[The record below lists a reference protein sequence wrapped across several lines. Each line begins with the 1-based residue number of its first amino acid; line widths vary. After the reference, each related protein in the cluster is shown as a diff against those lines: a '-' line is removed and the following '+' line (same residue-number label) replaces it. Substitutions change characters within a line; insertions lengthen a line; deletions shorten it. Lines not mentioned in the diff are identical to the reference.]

1 MSLQRVLIKL
11 QYHDVIFFKA
21 LGQVISY
28 VTINDIQK
36 APVRMWLFGMVT
48 VIEMFITQILK
59 EKYDD
64 SLLATAIS
72 EGRFQKTKELQ
83 TERERRGQT
92 VGLIDCLQLRDKIK
106 ILAKDQELR
115 DKYDFSSKTQL
126 RKTGK
131 ALEELRNNLA
141 HAQTLTNFELIWAFA
156 EKIDNVLKR
165 I

>member
-72 EGRFQKTKELQ
+72 EGTLP
-83 TERERRGQT
+83 
-92 VGLIDCLQLRDKIK
+92 
-106 ILAKDQELR
+106 KDQR
-115 DKYDFSSKTQL
+115 TTDRT
-126 RKTGK
+126 
-131 ALEELRNNLA
+131 
-141 HAQTLTNFELIWAFA
+141 
-156 EKIDNVLKR
+156 
-165 I
+165 